1 MNTILKSVCALPT
14 APFKE
19 QAVIAWVR
27 TFCQKQHMQLREDE
41 HGNLLITRAQARPGR
56 IKSPRWVFVSHM
68 DHPGMEALK
77 MAGKSRLIAR
87 FRGGVLAS
95 HLPRTPAIYFVK
107 DGPIHGMITHAT
119 AGDRGYAT
127 GATVRV
133 TGTVP
138 PGTPGMF
145 DLDVTRQQ
153 GKLFYNRAI
162 DDLGGVAAALQAIVD
177 LPNARVHAAVLL
189 TRAEEDG
196 FIGAIA
202 AARDG
207 KLIRPTDALL
217 SIETSAQQP
226 VAQQGKGV
234 VIRVGDKVSVFDSGL
249 TYQITQIAQALV
261 AKHKQKHKDFAYQ
274 RALMPGGTCEAT
286 AFDVYGY
293 RAAALCI
300 PLGNYHNMVPGKR
313 KIAAEYIHLGDWQ
326 CLVDLLTAI
335 GAQPPA
341 GDLGAL
347 KVRLEKR
354 FAKLR
359 KYL

>member
-1 MNTILKSVCALPT
+1 MNTILRSICALPT

-27 TFCQKQHMQLREDE
+27 AFCQQQDLQLREDE
-41 HGNLLITRAQARPGR
+41 HGNLLIVPHRHAKG
-56 IKSPRWVFVSHM
+56 PRWVFVAHM
-68 DHPGMEALK
+68 DHPGLEALK
-77 MAGKSRLIAR
+77 MAGKGRLLAR

-95 HLPRTPAIYFVK
+95 HLPRTPVVFFPK
-107 DGPIHGMITHAT
+107 DGPIRGTVTNAT
-119 AGDRGYAT
+119 PGDRGYAT
-127 GATVRV
+127 DVAVRV
-133 TGTVP
+133 AGDVP

-153 GKLFYNRAI
+153 GGLFYNRAI
-162 DDLGGVAAALQAIVD
+162 DDLGGVAAALQAIV
-177 LPNARVHAAVLL
+177 NRARTQTHAAVLL

-207 KLIRPTDALL
+207 KLIGPTDALL
-217 SIETSAQQP
+217 SIECSAEQP

-249 TYQITQIAQALV
+249 TYQITQIAQSV
-261 AKHKQKHKDFAYQ
+261 AAKYRRKNFAYQ

-286 AFDVYGY
+286 AFDAYGY

-300 PLGNYHNMVPGKR
+300 PLGNYHNMVPGEE

-335 GAQPPA
+335 GSQPPA

-347 KVRLEKR
+347 KFRLEKR

>member
-27 TFCQKQHMQLREDE
+27 TFCQQQHLQLREDE
-41 HGNLLITRAQARPGR
+41 HGNLLITRARSRALRTQT
-56 IKSPRWVFVSHM
+56 PRWVFVAHM

-77 MAGKSRLIAR
+77 MAGKGRLLAR

-95 HLPRTPAIYFVK
+95 HLPRTPVIFFAE
-107 DGPIHGMITHAT
+107 DGLVRGTITDAT
-119 AGDRGYAT
+119 PGDRGYAVD
-127 GATVRV
+127 ATVRV
-133 TGTVP
+133 TSAVP

-145 DLDVTRQQ
+145 DLDVTKQK

-162 DDLGGVAAALQAIVD
+162 DDFGGVAAALQAIVD
-177 LPNARVHAAVLL
+177 LPNARIHAAVLL

-207 KLIRPTDALL
+207 KLIRRTDALL
-217 SIETSAQQP
+217 SLECSAQQP

-249 TYQITQIAQALV
+249 TYQITQIAQGLA
-261 AKHKQKHKDFAYQ
+261 AKHKHKHFAYQ

-286 AFDVYGY
+286 AFDAYGY

-300 PLGNYHNMVPGKR
+300 PLGNYHNMVPGQK

-326 CLVDLLTAI
+326 CMVDLLTAI
-335 GAQPPA
+335 GSQPPA

-354 FAKLR
+354 FARLR